1 MQKLEMASGIA
12 NDNTKQNHR
21 MAELDGLRTL
31 AILFALIGSILFGF
45 ITWHMIERP
54 AIRYGRKK
62 FG

>member
-1 MQKLEMASGIA
+1 LASGIA

-21 MAELDGLRTL
+21 TAELDGLRALATL
-31 AILFALIGSILFGF
+31 FTLIGSMLFGF